1 MSAGT
6 HSCDFLIESRLDET
20 GAVLYGTLAEVEE
33 IVSEQVW
40 PTFFETSVFKQLQQ
54 SYLWDESAQNRLI
67 HLFDKQFGET
77 SVVLCWKLEQVLND
91 MLVTRDPFLNLIPK
105 APVASEPPQLKRARE
120 LKNLR
125 AEIEADLERNGLS
138 TVQIKEKR
146 AQNPEY
152 DRLFKEMQ
160 SPQTAVNNL
169 PEFSQELNDFAFA
182 YNASTRASMNL
193 VGGVRR
199 VGGVPYGSDTF
210 EKMLERASALGLI
223 RG

>member
-1 MSAGT
+1 MSAGS
-6 HSCDFLIESRLDET
+6 HACDVLIESRLD
-20 GAVLYGTLAEVEE
+20 GNGNVIYGTSEEVEE

-40 PTFFETSVFKQLQQ
+40 PIFFESSVFKQLQQ

-67 HLFDKQFGET
+67 QLFDKQFGET
-77 SVVLCWKLEQVLND
+77 GIVLCWKLEQVLND
-91 MLVTRDPFLNLIPK
+91 MLAIRDPFLNPIPQ
-105 APVASEPPQLKRARE
+105 APVALEPPQLRKARE
-120 LKNLR
+120 MKNLR
-125 AEIEADLERNGLS
+125 AEVDADLERGGIS
-138 TVQIKEKR
+138 VDAIKEKCRTNPDYAR
-146 AQNPEY
+146 AYREVMYP
-152 DRLFKEMQ
+152 KA
-160 SPQTAVNNL
+160 SVATL
-169 PEFSQELNDFAFA
+169 PEFSQELNDFAIA